1 MSPRKFYILGKSK
14 LKTSIF
20 HTKSSTVDAKVK
32 CHVEAV
38 VWRCSVKRGVLR
50 NFGKFTG
57 KHLCQNL
64 FLDKVAGLWNSQVFS
79 REFSEISNNTFSH
92 GTPLVAAS
100 DHGKSKLPNGISRTS
115 KRKDT

>member
-14 LKTSIF
+14 LKTF

-38 VWRCSVKRGVLR
+38 VRRCSAKRGVLR

-64 FLDKVAGLWNSQVFS
+64 FLDKVAGQWHSQVFS
-79 REFSEISNNTFSH
+79 CQFSEISNNTFSH

>member
-14 LKTSIF
+14 LKTF

-38 VWRCSVKRGVLR
+38 VRRCSVKRGVLR

-64 FLDKVAGLWNSQVFS
+64 FLDKVAGQWHSQVFS
-79 REFSEISNNTFSH
+79 CQFSKISNNTFSH
-92 GTPLVAAS
+92 GAPLVAAS